1 MFAFHKPKVFR
12 SISGCCICRAK
23 SSSSRFTDSKK
34 YESVFQTCF
43 NLEEKRFGEICNAC
57 VLLVKRYLKL
67 PAGSTRHW
75 NHVVDAR
82 SGPGIKSLS
91 KARASRLKQKAKES
105 NQLNKESVLD
115 TKSVLTSIV
124 KKQRFSS
131 SRKSTLDIR
140 HIQPNTSPD
149 LGKDSPS
156 VSDFLDMSIWKRQ
169 SVCCGTIF
177 RGPYGEVVIDPRFL
191 NPCGTCKK
199 KGTNEKSKKSSS
211 DEEDVLDTDGSA
223 DESISSSGSGCDARS
238 PKSCDDDEGFF
249 DKPASSS
256 SPPTKMEVA

>member
-43 NLEEKRFGEICNAC
+43 NLEEKRF
-57 VLLVKRYLKL
+57 
-67 PAGSTRHW
+67 AGSTRHW

-238 PKSCDDDEGFF
+238 PKSLRR
-249 DKPASSS
+249 
-256 SPPTKMEVA
+256 